1 MKSQAAVVL
10 VALFLLTALTTN
22 ADCFSGTVPGR
33 TRQLEKKVCAASE
46 PFTRAVLLN
55 VTGYSWRNYQMLF

>member
-33 TRQLEKKVCAASE
+33 TRQLEKKFV
-46 PFTRAVLLN
+46 PLQNLLPE
-55 VTGYSWRNYQMLF
+55 QFC